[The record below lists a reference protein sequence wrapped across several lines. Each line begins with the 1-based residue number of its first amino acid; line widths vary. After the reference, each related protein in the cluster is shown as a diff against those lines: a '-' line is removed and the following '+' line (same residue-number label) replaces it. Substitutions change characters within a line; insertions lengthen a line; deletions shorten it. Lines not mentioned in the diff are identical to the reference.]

1 VSQSRQPTNTRIV
14 CTLGPASESQ
24 DVLRAMIVAGMGFA
38 RLNFSHGTYD
48 DHRRRADLVRQLA
61 ETLGQPVEVI
71 QDLQGPKIRTVNVPL
86 TALPQ
91 GQTVVLGPPD
101 QEGAIPIS
109 LPEILETVQAGDPIY
124 IDDGA
129 IELEAVT
136 RSGAGWTCHVIVGG
150 TIEGNQ
156 GVVFPQS
163 VLPLP
168 PLNERDLEDV
178 AVGRQLGV
186 EWVALSFVQRASDVT
201 ELRRHI
207 APGAQVI
214 SKIETPAALSDL
226 NRIVAAS
233 DCVMI
238 ARGDLGVAIPRARVP
253 IVQKDVIRTC
263 GQQGTL
269 SIVATEMLLSMV
281 QHHHPTRAEVADVAT
296 AVLDGASAVML
307 SEETAIG
314 RYPALAVAEMQEI
327 IETVEVS
334 PYYQWG
340 RPASPD
346 PGGNPGESGGAG

>member
-14 CTLGPASESQ
+14 CTLGPASESE
-24 DVLRAMIVAGMGFA
+24 DVLRAMILAGMGFA

-48 DHRRRADLVRQLA
+48 DHRRRAELVRHAA
-61 ETLGQPVEVI
+61 ETLGQSVEVI
-71 QDLQGPKIRTVNVPL
+71 QDLQGPKIRTVNVQL
-86 TALPQ
+86 TELPQ
-91 GQTVVLGPPD
+91 GQTVVIGPPG

-109 LPEILETVQAGDPIY
+109 VPEILETVQPGDPIY

-129 IELEAVT
+129 IELEAVA
-136 RSGAGWTCHVIVGG
+136 RSGDGWNCHVIVGG
-150 TIEGNQ
+150 SIEGNQ

-168 PLNERDLEDV
+168 PLNERDLADV
-178 AVGRQLGV
+178 AVGRELGV

-207 APGAQVI
+207 APGAQVV
-214 SKIETPAALSDL
+214 SKIETPAALADL
-226 NRIVAAS
+226 PRIVAAS

-253 IVQKDVIRTC
+253 IVQKDVIRAC
-263 GQQGTL
+263 GDQGTL

-314 RYPALAVAEMQEI
+314 RYPALAVGEMQEI
-327 IETVEVS
+327 IETIEAS

-340 RPASPD
+340 SPPSPASTAD
-346 PGGNPGESGGAG
+346 PHQRG